1 MTKHQG
7 LFVMEPFWFDTI
19 YAPQDRNQL
28 RSRVD
33 FPDRAY
39 SPSEIRENLDLLKDV
54 ELLFSGWYGEVL
66 DKKFLDAAPHLKA
79 VFFGG
84 GSVRRTVTDE
94 FWKRDIALSNAAS
107 ANAVP
112 VAEFTL
118 AQIILS
124 LKGVWWH
131 TRELYRTREYPHFG
145 SGAKQV
151 PGAYNS
157 TVGIASLGLI
167 GRRVRELLRVL
178 DVRVLLYDP
187 FVTKESAEELGVE
200 LVSLPDLFR
209 RSDIV
214 TIHTPLLKE
223 TEGMITGELIASMK
237 SCATLI
243 NTARGPLIREAEM
256 IDVLNARTD
265 LFALLD
271 VTCKEPLE
279 RDSPLYS
286 MPNVILTPHIAGSLN
301 GECHRMGKLMIEEAE
316 RFLKGEPLQWKI
328 TQERAAILA

>member
-1 MTKHQG
+1 
-7 LFVMEPFWFDTI
+7 MEPFWFETI

-28 RSRVD
+28 RARVD

-39 SPSEIRENLDLLKDV
+39 SPREIRQNLGLLKDV
-54 ELLFSGWYGEVL
+54 ELLFSGWHGEVL
-66 DKKFLDAAPHLKA
+66 DKKLLDAAPRLKA

-84 GSVRRTVTDE
+84 GSVRKTVTDE

-107 ANAVP
+107 ANAIP

-118 AQIILS
+118 AQIILA

-131 TRELYRTREYPHFG
+131 TRELYRTREYPRYG
-145 SGAKQV
+145 LGAPQV
-151 PGAYNS
+151 AAGAYNS
-157 TVGIASLGLI
+157 TVGIVSLGLI
-167 GRRVRELLRVL
+167 GRRVRELLRML
-178 DVRVLLYDP
+178 DVRVLVYDP

-237 SCATLI
+237 SGTTLI
-243 NTARGPLIREAEM
+243 NTARGPLIKEEEM
-256 IDVLNARTD
+256 IEVLQERKD
-265 LFALLD
+265 LLAMLD
-271 VTCKEPLE
+271 VTCSEPLDP
-279 RDSPLYS
+279 DSLLYS

-301 GECHRMGKLMIEEAE
+301 GECQRMGKLMIEEAE

-328 TQERAAILA
+328 TRDRVSILA

>member
-1 MTKHQG
+1 
-7 LFVMEPFWFDTI
+7 MEPYWFDAI
-19 YAPQDRNQL
+19 YAPNDRNQL

-39 SPSEIRENLDLLKDV
+39 SPGEIRANLDLLKDV

-66 DKKFLDAAPHLKA
+66 DKKLLDAAPRLKA

-84 GSVRRTVTDE
+84 GSIRRTVTDE

-131 TRELYRTREYPHFG
+131 TRELYRTREYPRYDAEG
-145 SGAKQV
+145 RQV

-157 TVGIASLGLI
+157 IVGIVSLGLV
-167 GRRVRELLRVL
+167 GRRVRELLRML
-178 DVRVLLYDP
+178 DIRVLVYDP
-187 FVTKESAEELGVE
+187 FVTEESAAVLGVE
-200 LVSLPDLFR
+200 LVSLEELLQ

-223 TEGMITGELIASMK
+223 TEGMFTGELIASMK
-237 SCATLI
+237 SGATLI
-243 NTARGPLIREAEM
+243 NTARGQLIKEAEM
-256 IDVLNARTD
+256 IEVLRQRKD
-265 LFALLD
+265 LCALLD
-271 VTCKEPLE
+271 VTCQEPLDP
-279 RDSPLYS
+279 DSPLYS

-316 RFLKGEPLQWKI
+316 RFLKGEPLQWGI
-328 TQERAAILA
+328 TQKQAAILA

>member
-1 MTKHQG
+1 
-7 LFVMEPFWFDTI
+7 MEPYWFDAI
-19 YAPQDRNQL
+19 YAPNDRNQL

-33 FPDRAY
+33 FPDRAF
-39 SPSEIRENLDLLKDV
+39 SPGEIRSNLGLLKDV

-66 DKKFLDAAPHLKA
+66 DKKLLDAAPRLKA

-131 TRELYRTREYPHFG
+131 TRELYRTRVYPRYDAG
-145 SGAKQV
+145 GRQV

-157 TVGIASLGLI
+157 IVGIVSLGLV
-167 GRRVRELLRVL
+167 GRRVRELLRML
-178 DVRVLLYDP
+178 DIRVLVYDP
-187 FVTKESAEELGVE
+187 FVTEESAAELGVE
-200 LVSLPDLFR
+200 LVSLEELFQ

-223 TEGMITGELIASMK
+223 TEGMFNGKLIASMK
-237 SCATLI
+237 SGSTLI
-243 NTARGPLIREAEM
+243 NTARGQLINEKEM
-256 IDVLNARTD
+256 IEVLHQRRD
-265 LFALLD
+265 LCALLD
-271 VTCKEPLE
+271 VTSKEPPDP
-279 RDSPLYS
+279 DSPLYS

-316 RFLKGEPLQWKI
+316 RFLKGEPLQWGI
-328 TQERAAILA
+328 TREQAAILA